1 MTRLM
6 RIAGG
11 FDFLSFE
18 HRWRPKTLNQQYI
31 QLPLDILLSLLAKF
45 KYLETCFIEY
55 CVFIDEYDSKFEY
68 GIDLLREQAKK
79 FALDIGEYQKNIGTN
94 SKSSS
99 WIVCCAARDKDMLSK
114 KYDKLFGQED
124 KK

>member
-1 MTRLM
+1 MNENTKKQKWIEQQQDKAVKVHHKNLS
-6 RIAGG
+6 RIKKLEDKIDTNLYRI
-11 FDFLSFE
+11 FSIQECINFL
-18 HRWRPKTLNQQYI
+18 N
-31 QLPLDILLSLLAKF
+31 
-45 KYLETCFIEY
+45 
-55 CVFIDEYDSKFEY
+55 DEYNSKFEY

-99 WIVCCAARDKDMLSK
+99 WIVCCAAKDVEMLSK
-114 KYDKLFGQED
+114 KYDKLFAQED

>member
-1 MTRLM
+1 MTSYLHR
-6 RIAGG
+6 RIKNNESIKKLEEKITTNLYRI
-11 FDFLSFE
+11 FSIQE
-18 HRWRPKTLNQQYI
+18 SINYLN
-31 QLPLDILLSLLAKF
+31 
-45 KYLETCFIEY
+45 
-55 CVFIDEYDSKFEY
+55 DEYDSKFEY

-99 WIVCCAARDKDMLSK
+99 WIACCAARDKKMLSE